1 MDQNQFQYEQFYQAP
16 PTEKNAKYYRACA
29 RGALKDKWVTVA
41 VAAVLYSLLLVGVI
55 LIAMVPMML
64 IIMGASYAM
73 EDPSM
78 IGLGVLLIW
87 AIIFLLMIFTAP
99 PLTVG
104 YYRIHLDLMDGKQV
118 DFGMLFHYFK
128 RAYGKSIAVYLLYT
142 LIGVVSVILPLLVIV
157 VIGAIISSAIG
168 NPEWESAIM
177 VTTLLIAYVAS
188 VAVALIQTY
197 RYSMSF
203 FILAEYPDMRP
214 TDVMRNSRMVMKGRK
229 WKLFCLQFSMI
240 GWWLLMIPASILTCG
255 IGALLGTYLLN
266 AYSTTS
272 IAAFYDDIT
281 NRAAAREVEFPSLDL
296 GDYMSD
302 LSDGN
307 RENG

>member
-16 PTEKNAKYYRACA
+16 PAEKNAKYYRACA
-29 RGALKDKWVTVA
+29 RGALKDQWLTAA

-87 AIIFLLMIFTAP
+87 AIIFLLMIFTVP

-104 YYRIHLDLMDGKQV
+104 YYRIHLDLVDGKQV

-128 RAYGKSIAVYLLYT
+128 RAYGKSVAVYLLFM
-142 LIGVVSVILPLLVIV
+142 LIGVVSVIIPLLVLV
-157 VIGAIISSAIG
+157 VIGAIISSAM
-168 NPEWESAIM
+168 ESTAIM
-177 VTTLLIAYVAS
+177 LATFVIAYVAT
-188 VAVALIQTY
+188 VAIVLVQTY

-214 TDVMRNSRMVMKGRK
+214 TDVMRNSRMIMKGRK

-266 AYSTTS
+266 AYSMAS
-272 IAAFYDDIT
+272 LAAFYDDIT
-281 NRAAAREVEFPSLDL
+281 NRAAAREVDFPSLDL
-296 GDYMSD
+296 DDY
-302 LSDGN
+302 LSESPNGN
-307 RENG
+307 

>member
-16 PTEKNAKYYRACA
+16 PAEKNAKYYRACA
-29 RGALKDKWVTVA
+29 RGALKDKWVTAA

-87 AIIFLLMIFTAP
+87 AIIFLLMIFTVP

-104 YYRIHLDLMDGKQV
+104 YYRIHLDLVDGKQV

-128 RAYGKSIAVYLLYT
+128 RAYGKSVAVYLLFM
-142 LIGVVSVILPLLVIV
+142 LIGVVSVIIPLLVLV
-157 VIGAIISSAIG
+157 VIGAIISSAM
-168 NPEWESAIM
+168 ESTAIM
-177 VTTLLIAYVAS
+177 LATFVIAYVAT
-188 VAVALIQTY
+188 VAIVLVQTY

-214 TDVMRNSRMVMKGRK
+214 TDVMRNSRMIMKGRK

-266 AYSTTS
+266 AYSMAS
-272 IAAFYDDIT
+272 LAAFYDDIT
-281 NRAAAREVEFPSLDL
+281 NRAAAREVDFPSLDL
-296 GDYMSD
+296 DDY
-302 LSDGN
+302 LSESPNGN
-307 RENG
+307 

>member
-16 PTEKNAKYYRACA
+16 PAEKNAKYYRACA
-29 RGALKDKWVTVA
+29 RGALKDKWVTAA

-87 AIIFLLMIFTAP
+87 AIIFLLMIFTVP

-104 YYRIHLDLMDGKQV
+104 YYRIHLDLVDGKQV

-128 RAYGKSIAVYLLYT
+128 RAYGKSVAVYLLFM
-142 LIGVVSVILPLLVIV
+142 LIGVVSVIIPLLVLV
-157 VIGAIISSAIG
+157 VIGAIISSAI
-168 NPEWESAIM
+168 ESTAIM
-177 VTTLLIAYVAS
+177 LATFVIAYVAT
-188 VAVALIQTY
+188 VAIVLVQTY

-214 TDVMRNSRMVMKGRK
+214 TDVMRNSRMIMKGRK

-266 AYSTTS
+266 AYSMAS
-272 IAAFYDDIT
+272 LAAFYDDIT
-281 NRAAAREVEFPSLDL
+281 NRAAAREVDFPSLDL
-296 GDYMSD
+296 DDY
-302 LSDGN
+302 LSESPNGN
-307 RENG
+307 

>member
-16 PTEKNAKYYRACA
+16 PAEKNAKYYRACA
-29 RGALKDKWVTVA
+29 RGALKDKWVTAA

-87 AIIFLLMIFTAP
+87 AIIFLLMIFTVP

-104 YYRIHLDLMDGKQV
+104 YYRIHLDLVDGKQV

-128 RAYGKSIAVYLLYT
+128 RAYGKSVAVYLLFM
-142 LIGVVSVILPLLVIV
+142 LIGVVSVIIPLLVLV
-157 VIGAIISSAIG
+157 VIGAIISSAM
-168 NPEWESAIM
+168 ESTAIM
-177 VTTLLIAYVAS
+177 LATFVIAYVAT
-188 VAVALIQTY
+188 VAIVLVQTY

-214 TDVMRNSRMVMKGRK
+214 TDVMRNSRMIMKGRK

-266 AYSTTS
+266 AYSMAS
-272 IAAFYDDIT
+272 LAAFYDDIT
-281 NRAAAREVEFPSLDL
+281 NRAAAREVDFPSLDL
-296 GDYMSD
+296 GDYMSE
-302 LSDGN
+302 SPNGN
-307 RENG
+307 

>member
-16 PTEKNAKYYRACA
+16 PAEKNAKYYRACA
-29 RGALKDKWVTVA
+29 RGALKDKWVTAA

-87 AIIFLLMIFTAP
+87 AIIFLLMIFTVP

-128 RAYGKSIAVYLLYT
+128 RAYGKSVAVYLLFM
-142 LIGVVSVILPLLVIV
+142 LIGVVSVIIPLLVLV
-157 VIGAIISSAIG
+157 VIGAIISSAM
-168 NPEWESAIM
+168 ESTAIM
-177 VTTLLIAYVAS
+177 LATFVIAYVAT
-188 VAVALIQTY
+188 VAIVLVQTY

-214 TDVMRNSRMVMKGRK
+214 TDVMRNSRMIMKGRK

-266 AYSTTS
+266 AYSMAS
-272 IAAFYDDIT
+272 LAAFYDDIT
-281 NRAAAREVEFPSLDL
+281 NRAAAREVDFPSLDL
-296 GDYMSD
+296 DDY
-302 LSDGN
+302 LSESPNGN
-307 RENG
+307 

>member
-1 MDQNQFQYEQFYQAP
+1 MDQNQFQYKQFYQAP
-16 PTEKNAKYYRACA
+16 PAEKNAKYYRACA

-87 AIIFLLMIFTAP
+87 AIIFLLMIFTVP

-128 RAYGKSIAVYLLYT
+128 RAYGKSVAVYLLFM
-142 LIGVVSVILPLLVIV
+142 LIGVVSVIIPLLVLV
-157 VIGAIISSAIG
+157 VIGAIISSAM
-168 NPEWESAIM
+168 ESTAIM
-177 VTTLLIAYVAS
+177 LATFVIAYVAT
-188 VAVALIQTY
+188 VAIVLVQTY

-214 TDVMRNSRMVMKGRK
+214 TDVMRNSRMIMKGRK

-240 GWWLLMIPASILTCG
+240 GC
-255 IGALLGTYLLN
+255 
-266 AYSTTS
+266 
-272 IAAFYDDIT
+272 
-281 NRAAAREVEFPSLDL
+281 
-296 GDYMSD
+296 
-302 LSDGN
+302 
-307 RENG
+307 

>member
-16 PTEKNAKYYRACA
+16 PAEKNAKYYRACA
-29 RGALKDKWVTVA
+29 RGALKDKWVTAA

-87 AIIFLLMIFTAP
+87 AIIFLLMIFTVP

-128 RAYGKSIAVYLLYT
+128 RAYGKSVAVYLLFM
-142 LIGVVSVILPLLVIV
+142 LIGVVSVIIPLLVLV
-157 VIGAIISSAIG
+157 VIGAIISSAM
-168 NPEWESAIM
+168 ESTAIM
-177 VTTLLIAYVAS
+177 LATFVIAYVAT
-188 VAVALIQTY
+188 VAIVLVQTY

-214 TDVMRNSRMVMKGRK
+214 TDVMRNSRMIMKGRK

-266 AYSTTS
+266 AYSMAS
-272 IAAFYDDIT
+272 LAAFYDDIT
-281 NRAAAREVEFPSLDL
+281 NRAAAREVDFPSLDL

-302 LSDGN
+302 SFDGN

>member
-16 PTEKNAKYYRACA
+16 PAEKNAKYYRACA
-29 RGALKDKWVTVA
+29 RGALKDKWVTAA

-87 AIIFLLMIFTAP
+87 AIIFLLMIFTVP

-104 YYRIHLDLMDGKQV
+104 YYRIHLDLVDGKQV

-128 RAYGKSIAVYLLYT
+128 RAYGKSVAVYLLFM
-142 LIGVVSVILPLLVIV
+142 LIGVVSLIIPLLVLV
-157 VIGAIISSAIG
+157 VIGAIISSAM
-168 NPEWESAIM
+168 ESTAIM
-177 VTTLLIAYVAS
+177 LATFVIAYVAT
-188 VAVALIQTY
+188 VAIVLVQTY

-214 TDVMRNSRMVMKGRK
+214 TDVMRNSRMIMKGRK

-266 AYSTTS
+266 AYSMAS
-272 IAAFYDDIT
+272 LAAFYDDST

-296 GDYMSD
+296 DDY
-302 LSDGN
+302 LSESPNGN
-307 RENG
+307 

>member
-16 PTEKNAKYYRACA
+16 PAEKNAKYYRACA
-29 RGALKDKWVTVA
+29 RGALKDKWVTAA

-87 AIIFLLMIFTAP
+87 AIIFLLMIFTVP

-104 YYRIHLDLMDGKQV
+104 YYRIHLDLVDGKQV

-128 RAYGKSIAVYLLYT
+128 RAYGKSVAVYLLYT

-157 VIGAIISSAIG
+157 VIGAIISSAM
-168 NPEWESAIM
+168 ESTAIM
-177 VTTLLIAYVAS
+177 LATFVIAYVAT
-188 VAVALIQTY
+188 VAIVLVQTY

-214 TDVMRNSRMVMKGRK
+214 TDVMRNSRMIMKGRK

-266 AYSTTS
+266 AYSMAS
-272 IAAFYDDIT
+272 LAAFYDDIT

-296 GDYMSD
+296 DDY
-302 LSDGN
+302 LSESPNGN
-307 RENG
+307 